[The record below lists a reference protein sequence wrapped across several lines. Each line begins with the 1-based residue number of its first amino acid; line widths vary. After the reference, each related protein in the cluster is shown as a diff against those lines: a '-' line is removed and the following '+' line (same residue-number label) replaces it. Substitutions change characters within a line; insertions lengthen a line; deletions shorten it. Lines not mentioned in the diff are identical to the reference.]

1 MIRKTTVKTICCG
14 DVAQTTLEGKDLGK
28 LKRLISL
35 TNFQLSS
42 AAGGEIEIKEDFEE
56 LLLAVKQ
63 KAST

>member
-1 MIRKTTVKTICCG
+1 M
-14 DVAQTTLEGKDLGK
+14 GK

-42 AAGGEIEIKEDFEE
+42 AAGGEIEVKEDFEE

>member
-1 MIRKTTVKTICCG
+1 MLLN
-14 DVAQTTLEGKDLGK
+14 VAQTTLEGKDLGK

-42 AAGGEIEIKEDFEE
+42 AAGGEIEVKEDFEE